1 MVSPMVLS
9 LQQITEAALH
19 LTERERLNV
28 TAALWKSLGGNDEVL
43 ADMQALTRAHEL
55 DSGQVQPKTHADV
68 FRNARAALG

>member
-1 MVSPMVLS
+1 
-9 LQQITEAALH
+9 
-19 LTERERLNV
+19 V
-28 TAALWKSLGGNDEVL
+28 TAVLWKSLGGNDEVL